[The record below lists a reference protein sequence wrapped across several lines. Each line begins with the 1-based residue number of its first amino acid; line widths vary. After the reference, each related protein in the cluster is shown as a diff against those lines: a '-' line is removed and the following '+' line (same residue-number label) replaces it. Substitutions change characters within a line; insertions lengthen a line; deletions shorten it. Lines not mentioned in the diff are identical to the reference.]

1 MNKVLLVGHL
11 ANDPEVKA
19 SPKGVYVAKM
29 RIATNTYGGKAED
42 GTRKELTQ
50 FHNLV
55 AFGKTAEFS
64 GNHLRKGSLVSV
76 EGRLQTS
83 SWDDPASGQKRYWT
97 EVAID
102 EISFVGPKRQEVAAD
117 AA

>member
-11 ANDPEVKA
+11 ANDPEVRA
-19 SPKGVYVAKM
+19 SQKGVYVAKM
-29 RIATNTYGGKAED
+29 RIATNSYAGKADD
-42 GTRKELTQ
+42 GSRKELTQ

-55 AFGKTAEFS
+55 AFGKLAEFS

-83 SWDDPASGQKRYWT
+83 SWDDAATGQKRYWT
-97 EVAID
+97 EVAVD
-102 EISFVGPKRQEVAAD
+102 EIEFVGRKAQEQAA
-117 AA
+117 

>member
-11 ANDPEVKA
+11 ANDPEVRA
-19 SPKGVYVAKM
+19 SQKGVYVAKM
-29 RIATNTYGGKAED
+29 RMATNTYAGKADD
-42 GTRKELTQ
+42 GTRKELTH

-55 AFGKTAEFS
+55 AFGKQAEFC
-64 GNHLRKGSLVSV
+64 GNRLHKGSLVSV

-83 SWDDPASGQKRYWT
+83 SWEDAASGQKRYWT

-102 EISFVGPKRQEVAAD
+102 EIDLVGPRSSSEAA
-117 AA
+117 A